1 MKTWEDLRSKNYMI
15 KNIIIAVGIT
25 VLMLW
30 IFSALMNSALA
41 TNDVSNAGATDN
53 TQTTS
58 SGSNT
63 AITGGYSSSSST
75 TYQSGSTSST
85 STTNTTN
92 NSTANNSYTGD
103 SRVVPSASAPSIS
116 AMSQDLC
123 TVGIS
128 AGGQTFSFGASLGMT
143 KRDLNCERLKLA
155 KSLHDMGMKVA
166 AIGIMCQDSMVFSAM
181 SMAGT
186 YCPYNGKIGLEAKA
200 EWEKYGKL
208 RPDYEEYVK
217 TLRITEQIDNEILG
231 ELDAKDKY
239 ILDGNGEPTNVI
251 NNHR

>member
-1 MKTWEDLRSKNYMI
+1 MASILFAFNGLI
-15 KNIIIAVGIT
+15 GN
-25 VLMLW
+25 
-30 IFSALMNSALA
+30 ALGDVTSSGAT
-41 TNDVSNAGATDN
+41 TNDQIN
-53 TQTTS
+53 S

-63 AITGGYSSSSST
+63 AITGGYESTSNTTYATGSSSNAT
-75 TYQSGSTSST
+75 TN
-85 STTNTTN
+85 NTTN
-92 NSTANNSYTGD
+92 AYQGD

-116 AMSQDLC
+116 SMSQDLC

-128 AGGQTFSFGASLGMT
+128 AGGQSFSFGASVGMT

-166 AIGIMCQDSMVFSAM
+166 AIGIMCQDSRVFSAM

-231 ELDAKDKY
+231 ELDGEDQTINYSGGTVK
-239 ILDGNGEPTNVI
+239 LGNQ
-251 NNHR
+251 